1 MKQTRRSSVDLFKFL
16 FQMKNF
22 SSLFSLLGAAV
33 FAMGLISEAHATIWT
48 VSNDANRPAQF
59 TTLQEAHDAASIGD
73 TILITGNN
81 AYNAEYAGINVY
93 KPLTFIG
100 EGIDDTSGPA
110 TRIGSMTFRRLNNA
124 LGSSGSR
131 MYGCDV
137 YYITIE
143 PDFSGSAAGEEVLS
157 DFIFERLEIYY
168 MSLNSS
174 SGEQINDVTVRN
186 CVFESYGGMSAQGS
200 GALSLTSNVILSN
213 NVFSNFT
220 INSGGEVN
228 NTWLLQNNLFLN
240 KTSDVFSQY
249 CSELVIENNIFY
261 KAEPTGASNSIFN
274 NNLTFLCN
282 NGTLPYGSNVGSG
295 NIDGENPLFV
305 NYPELGGVVHSFAHD
320 YSLQSGSPAA
330 GTGTNGSDI
339 GLNGGNA
346 PVANIPQYAA
356 IPAVTLLDIPVS
368 SVPVGGTL
376 QVNIEAISR
385 N

>member
-1 MKQTRRSSVDLFKFL
+1 
-16 FQMKNF
+16 MKNF
-22 SSLFSLLGAAV
+22 SSLLSLLCAAV
-33 FAMGLISEAHATIWT
+33 FALGLNSEVHATIWT

-81 AYNAEYAGINVY
+81 AYNAEYAGIDVY

-100 EGIDDTSGPA
+100 EGIDDAAGPM
-110 TRIGSMTFRRLNNA
+110 TRIGYMTFRRLNNA
-124 LGSSGSR
+124 LSSSGSR
-131 MYGCDV
+131 MYGLKV
-137 YYITIE
+137 YNITIE

-157 DFIFERLEIYY
+157 DFIFERVKINGLS
-168 MSLNSS
+168 MNSS
-174 SGEQINDVTVRN
+174 SGEQISDVTVRN
-186 CVFESYGGMSAQGS
+186 CVFENYGSLYAS
-200 GALSLTSNVILSN
+200 GTSNVSLTSNVIIAN
-213 NVFSNFT
+213 NVFSYVS
-220 INSGGEVN
+220 INTGGEVN

-240 KTSDVFSQY
+240 KSSDIFSQN

-274 NNLTFLCN
+274 NNLAFLCN
-282 NGTLPYGSNVGSG
+282 NGTMPYGSNVGSG
-295 NIDGENPLFV
+295 NIDGENPLFL
-305 NYPELGGVVHSFAHD
+305 NYPELGGVEQSFAHD
-320 YSLQSGSPAA
+320 YSLQSGSPAI

-346 PVANIPQYAA
+346 PVANIPQFAA

>member
-1 MKQTRRSSVDLFKFL
+1 
-16 FQMKNF
+16 MKNF

-33 FAMGLISEAHATIWT
+33 FAMGLSIEAQATIWT

-81 AYNAEYAGINVY
+81 AYNTEYAGINVY

-100 EGIDDTSGPA
+100 EGIDDAAGPA
-110 TRIGSMTFRRLNNA
+110 THIGSMTFRRLNNA
-124 LGSSGSR
+124 LSSSGSR

-137 YYITIE
+137 YSITIE

-157 DFIFERLEIYY
+157 DYIFERLEIY
-168 MSLNSS
+168 SLSMNSS
-174 SGEQINDVTVRN
+174 SGEQINDVTIRN
-186 CVFESYGGMSAQGS
+186 CVFDNYGTLYAQGT
-200 GALSLTSNVILSN
+200 GGVTLTSNVILSN
-213 NVFSNFT
+213 NVFSN
-220 INSGGEVN
+220 ISVSLSGEVN
-228 NTWLLQNNLFLN
+228 NTWLFQNNLFLN
-240 KTSDVFSQY
+240 RTSSVFSN
-249 CSELVIENNIFY
+249 CSELVVENNIFY

-295 NIDGENPLFV
+295 NIDGENPLFLD
-305 NYPELGGVVHSFAHD
+305 YPELGGVGQSFAHD

-339 GLNGGNA
+339 GLDGGNA